1 MNKKSLSSKQRL
13 ILVFGSLV
21 ILSIIVNIAIIASNG
36 GFENPTGSIEI
47 PNKQDLWSAGSKIQ
61 DGDQFLY
68 NLTIQNRNKS
78 VDNYL
83 INILFQNSQ
92 NYWNTEFT
100 ISNDSKSAKIYSQ
113 LSKSNLLMKEKQ
125 LTNQKYIDIL
135 ESSLLQIKDIT
146 REPKYLVIGAKWDS
160 INTGITNIPIKISSK
175 EYLLSKVGK
184 LETFVLSYKIK
195 DYSSNIW
202 ISKNLPLPVKAE
214 IYDEED
220 KLKFKYDILRL
231 NRDIK

>member
-1 MNKKSLSSKQRL
+1 MTKQSLSSKKRL

-21 ILSIIVNIAIIASNG
+21 ILSIIINIAIIASNG
-36 GFENPTGSIEI
+36 GFDNPTRSIEI
-47 PNKQDLWSAGSKIQ
+47 PNNQDLWSAGSNIQ

-68 NLTIQNRNKS
+68 NLTIQNRNKGL
-78 VDNYL
+78 DNYL
-83 INILFQNSQ
+83 VNILFQNSQ

-100 ISNDSKSAKIYSQ
+100 ISHDSKSPKIYSQ

-135 ESSLLQIKDIT
+135 ESSLLQIKDST

-220 KLKFKYDILRL
+220 KLKYKYDILRL

>member
-1 MNKKSLSSKQRL
+1 
-13 ILVFGSLV
+13 
-21 ILSIIVNIAIIASNG
+21 
-36 GFENPTGSIEI
+36 
-47 PNKQDLWSAGSKIQ
+47 
-61 DGDQFLY
+61 
-68 NLTIQNRNKS
+68 
-78 VDNYL
+78 
-83 INILFQNSQ
+83 
-92 NYWNTEFT
+92 
-100 ISNDSKSAKIYSQ
+100 
-113 LSKSNLLMKEKQ
+113 MKEKQ

-195 DYSSNIW
+195 DYNSNIW

-220 KLKFKYDILRL
+220 KLKYKYDILRL

>member
-1 MNKKSLSSKQRL
+1 MTKQSLSSKKRL

-21 ILSIIVNIAIIASNG
+21 ILSIIINIAIIASNG
-36 GFENPTGSIEI
+36 GFENPIRTIEI
-47 PNKQDLWSAGSKIQ
+47 PDNQDLWSAGSKIQ

-68 NLTIQNRNKS
+68 NLTIVNRNKS

-100 ISNDSKSAKIYSQ
+100 VSNDSKSAKIYSQ

-135 ESSLLQIKDIT
+135 ESSLLQIKDST

-195 DYSSNIW
+195 DYNSNIW

-220 KLKFKYDILRL
+220 KLKYKYDILRL

>member
-1 MNKKSLSSKQRL
+1 MSSKKRI

-36 GFENPTGSIEI
+36 GFENPIRSIEI
-47 PNKQDLWSAGSKIQ
+47 PDNQDLWSAGSKIQ

-68 NLTIQNRNKS
+68 NLTIVNRNKS

-160 INTGITNIPIKISSK
+160 INTGITNIPIKITSK

-220 KLKFKYDILRL
+220 KLKYKYDILRL